1 MEQRAAPSAPRSE
14 AVGKHTQHGSI
25 DFALDIA
32 VGPSVADES
41 EELSLVPLLGVDLR
55 RDLLGEHVERCVRH
69 DQTVKLAAIGTINQ
83 RRTFHKIVVGEGKQT
98 ALWLPADTMARS
110 AHALK
115 ESRNRARRAK
125 LADEIHVA
133 NIDAKLEGGR
143 CHHGGECTYLQPMLR
158 VEPLLFG
165 EAAMMRGDA
174 HFAESVCKLA
184 RDAFGHAPRVDED
197 KRRAMG
203 FDEFRQSVIDLIPDF
218 SGHHRFEWGR
228 WHFELKIP
236 RPVMAAIDDQG
247 QLPIFAHAD
256 EKPCNLLDRLLRRR

>member
-1 MEQRAAPSAPRSE
+1 MCVLHAHYAALDADNLIGSVAELEDIALKTLYGEILIDRADHHVLRLEQNLEVGIVGDRATGSDCREPTPAPPTQHTVDLVAMEQRAAPSAPRGE

-83 RRTFHKIVVGEGKQT
+83 RRTFHKVVVGEGKQT

-174 HFAESVCKLA
+174 HFAESV
-184 RDAFGHAPRVDED
+184 
-197 KRRAMG
+197 
-203 FDEFRQSVIDLIPDF
+203 
-218 SGHHRFEWGR
+218 
-228 WHFELKIP
+228 
-236 RPVMAAIDDQG
+236 
-247 QLPIFAHAD
+247 
-256 EKPCNLLDRLLRRR
+256 